1 MSMNVSL
8 RSPPVQ
14 LSKKQQEL
22 RLLMSQAGAA
32 GAGDD
37 DHYDEADQGSRLS
50 KEEERERKAAVQA
63 RIRKEQAEGPPP
75 DMSKRAVSG
84 EKQRERGQWRSGRPL
99 PFLAP
104 AHFFIF
110 SLRFFSVLTADL

>member
-1 MSMNVSL
+1 MNVSL

-22 RLLMSQAGAA
+22 RALMSQAGAGS
-32 GAGDD
+32 GAAADD
-37 DHYDEADQGSRLS
+37 DQYDEADQGSRLS

-75 DMSKRAVSG
+75 DMSKRAVRG
-84 EKQRERGQWRSGRPL
+84 KKQGGTVGGRCRFFGPL
-99 PFLAP
+99 IFLLPPFL
-104 AHFFIF
+104 
-110 SLRFFSVLTADL
+110 LSVSAADL

>member
-1 MSMNVSL
+1 MNVSL

-22 RLLMSQAGAA
+22 RALMSQAGAGS
-32 GAGDD
+32 GAAADD
-37 DHYDEADQGSRLS
+37 DQYDEADQGSRLS

-75 DMSKRAVSG
+75 DMSKRAVRG
-84 EKQRERGQWRSGRPL
+84 RKQGGTVGRAL
-99 PFLAP
+99 PFLPP
-104 AHFFIF
+104 AHFSSPSIL
-110 SLRFFSVLTADL
+110 SLCVCS